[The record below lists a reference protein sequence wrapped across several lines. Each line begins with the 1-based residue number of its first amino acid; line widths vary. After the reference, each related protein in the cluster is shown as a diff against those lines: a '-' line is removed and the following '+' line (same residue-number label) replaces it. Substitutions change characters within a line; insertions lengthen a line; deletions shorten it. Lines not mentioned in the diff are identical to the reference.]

1 MNLHYLSAK
10 LVAPQLI
17 FITLKSYSPF
27 DTPKDFLLRIQ
38 DEEVQTL
45 KLEKFNH
52 SHGIFEWTVKPHQP
66 IVLGMK
72 YEIIIEG
79 LGSVMLDVTNAQYF
93 DTFDHM
99 YTYEGDDLGATFATK
114 QTRFNVWA
122 PLASSVQLIIQHQGR
137 MMTYPMQRDLQGVYR
152 CVLEGNYEKALYR
165 YEVTNSGIARV
176 AVDPYAKG
184 STQNGEWSVVINFH
198 AFPASPWLLKSPT
211 LKQYTDAII
220 YETSVRDLT
229 SDRLTNIVHKG
240 RFLGLTES
248 QATTSQGRPL
258 GLDHLIKLGITHVQL
273 LPIYDF
279 KTVDEKDPHRFY
291 NWGYDPAQYFVP
303 EGSFASELEDPYSR
317 IRDLKVLA
325 ATLHEHHIGVIMDVV
340 FNHVYQFHLSNF
352 EKVVPEY
359 YFRRTHDYKMSN
371 GSFCGNDV
379 ASDRPMVR
387 KLIIDAALHW
397 VKTYGIDGF
406 RFDLMGIHDIET
418 MQILQRT
425 IQAIH
430 PQFMFYGEGWNMPTA
445 LAENKRATMNNAS
458 QLPSFAFFNDAF
470 RDTLKG
476 ATSSDRLNDQGFLNG
491 SDAHRLGFKYVFSG
505 SVLDL
510 VFPARFTH
518 AGQSINY
525 VECHDNSTLFDK
537 LSVANPDDTLEE
549 KLKRIQLINAVV
561 MVSFGIPLYHMGQ
574 EVGLT
579 KHGDH
584 NSYQSGDHINKMDV
598 RYLDERAWMVDYF
611 AALTQL
617 RKRHEVFRLT
627 NPKAIE
633 AALTFEDLP
642 LGAIR
647 IDLKQ
652 TQHQPTLVI
661 IINPSKQPLDV
672 TFESPLQLY
681 FTERGFL
688 PTPLVQ
694 FKSTMIPPLSQY
706 IFLA

>member
-1 MNLHYLSAK
+1 
-10 LVAPQLI
+10 
-17 FITLKSYSPF
+17 
-27 DTPKDFLLRIQ
+27 
-38 DEEVQTL
+38 
-45 KLEKFNH
+45 
-52 SHGIFEWTVKPHQP
+52 
-66 IVLGMK
+66 
-72 YEIIIEG
+72 
-79 LGSVMLDVTNAQYF
+79 
-93 DTFDHM
+93 M

-352 EKVVPEY
+352 EKVFNVDSNVTSLWYDFLKFTNSCPEDKCLY
-359 YFRRTHDYKMSN
+359 ITSGWYDGHRNTILSELNASNQNRWSYDYESM
-371 GSFCGNDV
+371 
-379 ASDRPMVR
+379 
-387 KLIIDAALHW
+387 KLSTQNYKSEIENL
-397 VKTYGIDGF
+397 GIDF
-406 RFDLMGIHDIET
+406 NSIPVISAKYF
-418 MQILQRT
+418 
-425 IQAIH
+425 
-430 PQFMFYGEGWNMPTA
+430 GWNLNHPAYEEISNHFYKEYTNHLQGNIILSYLSA
-445 LAENKRATMNNAS
+445 IYK
-458 QLPSFAFFNDAF
+458 ND
-470 RDTLKG
+470 
-476 ATSSDRLNDQGFLNG
+476 
-491 SDAHRLGFKYVFSG
+491 
-505 SVLDL
+505 
-510 VFPARFTH
+510 
-518 AGQSINY
+518 
-525 VECHDNSTLFDK
+525 
-537 LSVANPDDTLEE
+537 
-549 KLKRIQLINAVV
+549 
-561 MVSFGIPLYHMGQ
+561 
-574 EVGLT
+574 
-579 KHGDH
+579 
-584 NSYQSGDHINKMDV
+584 
-598 RYLDERAWMVDYF
+598 
-611 AALTQL
+611 
-617 RKRHEVFRLT
+617 
-627 NPKAIE
+627 
-633 AALTFEDLP
+633 TFEYKIP
-642 LGAIR
+642 NQHGASISQHKFLG
-647 IDLKQ
+647 
-652 TQHQPTLVI
+652 
-661 IINPSKQPLDV
+661 
-672 TFESPLQLY
+672 
-681 FTERGFL
+681 
-688 PTPLVQ
+688 
-694 FKSTMIPPLSQY
+694 
-706 IFLA
+706 